1 MTGHSLSEGFSCPL
15 PISHHEA
22 IMLGH
27 GSGGAMTAELIQRV
41 FLKYF
46 HSDGLQ
52 QKNDAANLAIP
63 DNIHR
68 IAVTTDSHI
77 VTPLFFPGGDIGRLA
92 VCGTVN
98 DLLTAGATPK
108 WLSAAF
114 ILEEGLPIA
123 VLEQILESMKKSAEE
138 AQVEIVTGDTKVVE
152 RGKGD
157 GIFINTTGIGYIA
170 ENFQPG
176 GEKAAPGDAVIL
188 SGTIGDHGM
197 AVLCA
202 RGELG
207 IRADI
212 SSDAAPL
219 NEIVRNLQPFAR
231 SVHVLR
237 DPTRGGLSTTLNEIA
252 NQSQVGIELD
262 EKSIPISK
270 EVNAVCEMLG
280 FDPYTIANEGKMII
294 IVPDE
299 IKQDV
304 LLAIRRSKY
313 GENAAI
319 IGRVFP
325 NHSPIVLLQTN
336 LGTHRILDPLPGE
349 LLPRIC

>member
-1 MTGHSLSEGFSCPL
+1 MTGQNLSEGFSCPL
-15 PISHHEA
+15 PVSHHEA

-27 GSGGAMTAELIQRV
+27 GSGGTMTAELIHRV

-52 QKNDAANLAIP
+52 QKNDAANLSLP
-63 DNIHR
+63 DKIHR

-114 ILEEGLPIA
+114 ILEEGLPIT
-123 VLEQILESMKKSAEE
+123 VLEKILESMKKSAEE
-138 AQVEIVTGDTKVVE
+138 AQIEIVTGDTKVVE

-157 GIFINTTGIGYIA
+157 EIFINTTGVGFIT

-176 GEKAAPGDAVIL
+176 GEKAVPGDAVIL

-207 IRADI
+207 IQADI

-219 NEIVRNLQPFAR
+219 TEMIRNLQPFAPT
-231 SVHVLR
+231 VHVLR

-252 NQSQVGIELD
+252 NQSHVGIELD
-262 EKSIPISK
+262 EESIPISK

-299 IKQDV
+299 IKQ
-304 LLAIRRSKY
+304 AILMAVRHSKY

-319 IGRVFP
+319 IGRVIP
-325 NHSPIVLLQTN
+325 NRSPIVLLRTV